1 MLYYL
6 VGFSFSG
13 GMMNQ
18 AKRKNG
24 KLFVLIAMIIALTV
38 VVLDAIQ
45 ILVVSVS
52 ARGEIEKDTFMQYK
66 ELSRQSALVYEH
78 QIDSYLSKMDYYANA
93 DIVQQGKS
101 TDEIVR
107 WMTNRI
113 HNRSEVFEYIG
124 YVDKNGVN
132 YTDNGETSNVSDRD
146 YFQAI
151 IKQGA
156 DTYIDNPV
164 VARTTGRTVVHVCK
178 AAKYKDKTIGLFYGV
193 MNPESVSDAL
203 AEIDLGSIGKIVMFG
218 SNGALVGTSI
228 PTDLYAKSLEAIK
241 EKYPESYNSLSRA
254 WGSEGDVDG
263 TIVNEYGSK
272 EVFFAQSV
280 TGTPWKLFVLLNE
293 ELIFTTA
300 TLVTQL
306 LIIGGVIL
314 SVMIVIVVGV
324 MLFRS
329 LKPLTVVENTI
340 RGIATGDADLTQ
352 RIHINTNNEIGRVVD
367 GFNLFSEKLQEI
379 IKTMKESKV
388 ELFDAGELLQN
399 STEDTAAAITQII
412 SNIESLGG
420 QVGFQTDSVH
430 QTAGAVNEIA
440 SNIESLNRM
449 IESQS
454 SAVTQASAAVEQ
466 MIGNINS
473 VNTSVQKM
481 AASFK
486 DLEQK
491 TIVGVQKQN
500 DVNARIEEIERE
512 SQALQEAN
520 AVISGIAEQ
529 TNLLAMNAAIEAA
542 HAGEAGKGFSVV
554 ADEIRKLSEDSSSQS
569 QTIGKQLSSITA
581 SIESIVNASQVAS
594 NAFSEVLNGINSTN
608 NLVHEITNAMLEQNE
623 GSKQISLALNSMN
636 DTSNEVKTA
645 SVEMA
650 EGNKAI
656 LAEIKTL
663 QEATFSIK
671 DGMTEMSAGARKINE
686 TGAALSD
693 LSNQMKESI
702 LKIGKEV
709 DQFKV

>member
-1 MLYYL
+1 ME
-6 VGFSFSG
+6 
-13 GMMNQ
+13 Q
-18 AKRKNG
+18 AKQKNG
-24 KLFVLIAMIIALTV
+24 KLFILIAMIIALTV
-38 VVLDAIQ
+38 IILDAVQ
-45 ILVVSVS
+45 ILVVSAS
-52 ARGEIEKDTFMQYK
+52 ARTEIQKDTYMQYK
-66 ELSRQSALVYEH
+66 ELSNQSALVYEH

-93 DIVQQGKS
+93 DIVQQGAS
-101 TDEIVR
+101 TDAIVK

-113 HNRSEVFEYIG
+113 HNRSDVFEYIG

-132 YTDNGETSNVSDRD
+132 WTDNGDTSNVSGAD
-146 YFQAI
+146 YYQAI
-151 IKQGA
+151 IKKGE
-156 DTYIDNPV
+156 DEFIDNPV
-164 VARTTGRTVVHVCK
+164 EVSGRTIVHVCK
-178 AAKYKDKTIGLFYGV
+178 AAKYKDKTIGFFYGV
-193 MNPESVSDAL
+193 MDPETVSDAL
-203 AEIDLGSIGKIVMFG
+203 AQIDLGSVGDLAIYG
-218 SNGALVGTSI
+218 SNGTLVGSSI
-228 PTDLYAKSLEAIK
+228 PSDISRANMEKIKSEQ
-241 EKYPESYNSLSRA
+241 PDSYSQLSRA
-254 WGSEGDVDG
+254 WSSEEEISG
-263 TIVNEYGSK
+263 TITNENGNS
-272 EVFFAQSV
+272 EVFFSRNVA
-280 TGTPWKLFVLLNE
+280 GTPWKLFVMLNE
-293 ELIFTTA
+293 TRIYTTA
-300 TLVTQL
+300 MLVTNL
-306 LIIGGVIL
+306 LIIGG
-314 SVMIVIVVGV
+314 IVLAVLIVLVVGV

-329 LKPLTVVENTI
+329 LKPLTVVEETI

-367 GFNLFSEKLQEI
+367 GFNQFSAKLQEI
-379 IKTMKESKV
+379 IRTMKNSKEKLV
-388 ELFDAGELLQN
+388 DVGELLQD
-399 STEDTAAAITQII
+399 STDDTAAAITEII

-420 QVGFQTDSVH
+420 QVGYQTESVH

-454 SAVTQASAAVEQ
+454 TAVTQASAAVEQ

-481 AASFK
+481 AESFK

-500 DVNARIEEIERE
+500 DVNTRIEEIERE

-569 QTIGKQLSSITA
+569 QTIGKQLSTITA
-581 SIESIVNASQVAS
+581 SIESIVSASQVAS
-594 NAFSEVLNGINSTN
+594 NAFNEVLNGINSTN

-623 GSKQISLALNSMN
+623 GSKQISVALNSMN

-656 LAEIKTL
+656 LSEIKRL

-671 DGMTEMSAGARKINE
+671 DGMTEMSTGARKINE
-686 TGAALSD
+686 TGAALAD

-702 LKIGKEV
+702 EDIGNEV
-709 DQFKV
+709 DKFKV